1 MKKLLEPLPIARI
14 EKTHKYIW
22 EPTGEQLA
30 FSTTQVCNTK
40 TPEQLENIERYRLN
54 GNHAEKQRT
63 MLCNNGC

>member
-40 TPEQLENIERYRLN
+40 TPEQLENIERYRLSLI
-54 GNHAEKQRT
+54 HI
-63 MLCNNGC
+63 